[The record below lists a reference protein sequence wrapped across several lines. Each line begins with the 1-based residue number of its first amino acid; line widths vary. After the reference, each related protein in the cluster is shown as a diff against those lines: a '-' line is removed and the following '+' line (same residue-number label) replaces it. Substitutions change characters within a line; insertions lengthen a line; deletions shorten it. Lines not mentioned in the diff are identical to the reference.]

1 MSIMTIVRLLTIGFA
16 SLLVLAPAAADE
28 PRVKLITLGDS
39 ITRGERRGVTADETF
54 AARLQAALRKD
65 ATGAQVVNV
74 GIGGERT
81 DQALKRLKTA
91 VIDTKPAVVTI
102 MYGTNDSYVDR
113 DKEQPRLSAEQYRA
127 NLRQIIKE
135 LRQANITPVLMTPPR
150 WGNAARNGKGENP
163 NRLLE
168 TYVKVCREVAEETKT
183 PLVDHFAHWTK
194 QSEAGVDIA
203 KWTTDGCHPNPEGHR
218 ILLETMLPVVREAL
232 KPKTKK

>member
-1 MSIMTIVRLLTIGFA
+1 MNILRLLVIGLP
-16 SLLVLAPAAADE
+16 SLLVVTSAAADE
-28 PRVKLITLGDS
+28 PKVKVIALGDS
-39 ITRGERRGVTADETF
+39 ITRGVRPGVNADETF

-65 ATGAQVVNV
+65 GMEAEVVNL

-113 DKEQPRLSAEQYRA
+113 GKEQPRLSPEQYGV

-135 LRQANITPVLMTPPR
+135 LRQANITPILMTPPR

-163 NRLLE
+163 NRWLE
-168 TYVKVCREVAEETKT
+168 TYVKVCRNVAEETKT

-194 QSEAGVDIA
+194 QAEAGIDVA

-218 ILLETMLPVVREAL
+218 ILLETMLPAVREAL
-232 KPKTKK
+232 KPGAKN

>member
-1 MSIMTIVRLLTIGFA
+1 MTIARLLAFGLA
-16 SLLVLAPAAADE
+16 GLLLCAPIARTE
-28 PRVKLITLGDS
+28 GPKVKVVTLGDS
-39 ITRGERRGVTADETF
+39 ITRGARPGVKADETF
-54 AARLQAALRKD
+54 AAGLQSALRKNAID
-65 ATGAQVVNV
+65 VEVVNV

-91 VIDTKPAVVTI
+91 VVDTKPAIVTV

-113 DKEQPRLSAEQYRA
+113 DKDQPRLSAEQYGA

-168 TYVKVCREVAEETKT
+168 TYAKVCRDVAEETKT

-194 QSEAGVDIA
+194 QAEAGIDVA
-203 KWTTDGCHPNPEGHR
+203 KWTTDGCHPNPEGHS
-218 ILLETMLPVVREAL
+218 ILLETLLPIVREAL
-232 KPKTKK
+232 KTKAKK